1 MPNNRASDESKRA
14 NHQSKPGVGR
24 RAFIAAGGSVGA
36 TALAG
41 CTSGD
46 EPEQSGD
53 DGTPDQDTQSDD
65 GAQTDGSEES
75 RHQGNFRLLVSD
87 MPADI
92 GDFERLD
99 VTLDYARIFD
109 GGRDE
114 GDDEDSSETEED
126 GGEESNETEGE
137 DADDQQNSSDDG
149 EDDVDA
155 DGESDEGDEDG
166 DDGEDTEGN
175 EDENDTADGVER
187 KRGFYI
193 VDLEGRTVDLTELV
207 GERAVSVFEGE
218 LSPGTYEKIE
228 LHVSAVEG
236 IVDGEQANVK
246 LPSEKLQITHPFEI
260 GADDPV
266 DFVFD
271 INVVKRGQ
279 GSDYNLKP
287 VISESG
293 VAGKDVE
300 IEEVERDDRA
310 DGGEETDDQE
320 DEESNESEDADEDTG
335 EEANESETDGDG
347 DSEDE

>member
-1 MPNNRASDESKRA
+1 MPNDRESDESRRA

-46 EPEQSGD
+46 SPEKSSD
-53 DGTPDQDTQSDD
+53 EGTPDQDTQSDD
-65 GAQTDGSEES
+65 GSQTGGSEE
-75 RHQGNFRLLVSD
+75 RTQEGNFRLLISD

-109 GGRDE
+109 GGGDE
-114 GDDEDSSETEED
+114 GDDEDSSETEKD
-126 GGEESNETEGE
+126 GSEESNETEE
-137 DADDQQNSSDDG
+137 DADDQQDSSDDG
-149 EDDVDA
+149 EEDVDA
-155 DGESDEGDEDG
+155 DGESDGDEGDEG
-166 DDGEDTEGN
+166 DENGEGN
-175 EDENDTADGVER
+175 DDENDTSDGVER

-193 VDLEGRTVDLTELV
+193 VDLEGRTVDLTNLV

-218 LSPGTYEKIE
+218 LSPGIYRKIE

-246 LPSEKLQITHPFEI
+246 LPSEKLQITHSFEI

-266 DFVFD
+266 GFVFD

-293 VAGKDVE
+293 IAGKDVE
-300 IEEVERDDRA
+300 VEEVERDDGA
-310 DGGEETDDQE
+310 DGGEETNDQA
-320 DEESNESEDADEDTG
+320 DEESNESEEAEEDTG
-335 EEANESETDGDG
+335 EKTDESGTDGDG
-347 DSEDE
+347 NSEDE

>member
-1 MPNNRASDESKRA
+1 MPNDRASDESRRA
-14 NHQSKPGVGR
+14 NHQSKSGVGR

-46 EPEQSGD
+46 GPEKTND
-53 DGTPDQDTQSDD
+53 EGTSDQDTQSDD
-65 GAQTDGSEES
+65 GSQTGGSEES
-75 RHQGNFRLLVSD
+75 SQDGNFRLLISD

-92 GDFERLD
+92 GDFKRLD

-109 GGRDE
+109 GGEDE
-114 GDDEDSSETEED
+114 GDDEDSSETDGED
-126 GGEESNETEGE
+126 GGEGSNETEE
-137 DADDQQNSSDDG
+137 DADDQQDSSDAG

-155 DGESDEGDEDG
+155 DEESDEGDEG
-166 DDGEDTEGN
+166 DEDGEGK
-175 EDENDTADGVER
+175 NDTSDGVER

-193 VDLEGRTVDLTELV
+193 VDLEGRTVDLTNLV

-218 LSPGTYEKIE
+218 LSPGIYRKIE

-246 LPSEKLQITHPFEI
+246 LPSEKLQITHSFEI

-271 INVVKRGQ
+271 VNVVKRGQ

-300 IEEVERDDRA
+300 VEEVEREDET
-310 DGGEETDDQE
+310 DGGEETDDQV
-320 DEESNESEDADEDTG
+320 DEEEANESEDADEDTG
-335 EEANESETDGDG
+335 EDATESETDDDG

>member
-1 MPNNRASDESKRA
+1 MPNDRASDESRRA
-14 NHQSKPGVGR
+14 NYQSKPGVGR

-46 EPEQSGD
+46 GPEQSGD

-75 RHQGNFRLLVSD
+75 RQQGNFRLLVSD

-109 GGRDE
+109 GGEGE
-114 GDDEDSSETEED
+114 GDDEDSTETDGED
-126 GGEESNETEGE
+126 GGEESNETEE
-137 DADDQQNSSDDG
+137 DIDDQQNSSDDG

-155 DGESDEGDEDG
+155 DGESDGDEGD
-166 DDGEDTEGN
+166 

-300 IEEVERDDRA
+300 VEEVEREDET
-310 DGGEETDDQE
+310 DGGEETDDQADE
-320 DEESNESEDADEDTG
+320 EESNESEDADEDTG